1 MVAIPSDAE
10 LADWQWVADPHADEV
25 VAAIVGP
32 WPDRGPAPRAAALAA
47 SALAAT
53 SGPESAGAWQRIGEL
68 NAALNA
74 WRDNAAVAG
83 WRADP
88 GQAAAGVGDPLE
100 RYVTAASPLPEWADT
115 DRISRAERLFMDHG
129 ALSVTMLF
137 CASLPE
143 CYVVPDL
150 AAVLHATGQLEDR
163 AEHRIRT
170 TGAMIF
176 PVMMRGG
183 LTRPDGSGIAQILK
197 VRLIHATVRNLILRG
212 SPQAAVA
219 KLRAAKGAEDVG
231 VVPRLAAIRRTD
243 TIHRAL
249 YVHGWDLNAA
259 GVPNNQE
266 ELAYTLLTF
275 SYVFLRSLRRLG
287 IPFTPEEERDY
298 LHAWNVAGHFLGIDR
313 ALMVD
318 TMEEAEEL
326 FARMQARGRADW
338 ARRPA
343 EVDPRP
349 RLGAA
354 LMDAMKSVIPEGPFK
369 SFPVLL
375 TRRLMEPASVRDLG
389 LDGHVSWLARTLF
402 RLLMATARGVD
413 AVARLF
419 APGFSLS
426 RLITRLVGYRLTCAL
441 LMSQTRELSVPSTLR
456 PGILSLI
463 GAWGHDAAAPK
474 WMNALED
481 RYTTAGEWTALE
493 RPGGAASGG

>member
-1 MVAIPSDAE
+1 MAIPSDAE
-10 LADWQWVADPHADEV
+10 LADWQWVADPHADEA

-32 WPDRGPAPRAAALAA
+32 WPAHGLAPGAASPAA
-47 SALAAT
+47 SAQAAT
-53 SGPESAGAWQRIGEL
+53 SGPESAGAWRRIDEL
-68 NAALNA
+68 NAALSG

-83 WRADP
+83 WRADAR
-88 GQAAAGVGDPLE
+88 QAAAGIGGPLE
-100 RYVTAASPLPEWADT
+100 RYVTAAAPLPEWADPE
-115 DRISRAERLFMDHG
+115 RIARAERLFIDHG

-163 AEHRIRT
+163 AEHRIRA

-197 VRLIHATVRNLILRG
+197 VRLIHATVRNLILRE
-212 SPQAAVA
+212 SPEAAVA
-219 KLRAAKGAEDVG
+219 RRLAASDAEGAG
-231 VVPRLAAIRRTD
+231 VVPALAAIQRTD

-249 YVHGWDLNAA
+249 YVHGWDLGAA
-259 GVPNNQE
+259 AVPNNQE

-287 IPFTPEEERDY
+287 IPFAPEEERDY
-298 LHAWNVAGHFLGIDR
+298 LHAWNVAGHFLGIR
-313 ALMVD
+313 RELMVD
-318 TMEEAEEL
+318 TMEEAAEL

-343 EVDPRP
+343 ALDPRP

-389 LDGHVSWLARTLF
+389 LDGHVSWLARALF
-402 RLLMATARGVD
+402 GLVMGTARGLD
-413 AVARLF
+413 AFGRLF
-419 APGFSLS
+419 FPGFSLS
-426 RLITRLVGYRLTCAL
+426 RLIARLVGYRLTCAL
-441 LMSQTRELSVPSTLR
+441 LMSQTRELAVPSSLR

-463 GAWGHDAAAPK
+463 GAWGHDAAAPR
-474 WMNALED
+474 WVNALED

-493 RPGGAASGG
+493 RPSVAARGG